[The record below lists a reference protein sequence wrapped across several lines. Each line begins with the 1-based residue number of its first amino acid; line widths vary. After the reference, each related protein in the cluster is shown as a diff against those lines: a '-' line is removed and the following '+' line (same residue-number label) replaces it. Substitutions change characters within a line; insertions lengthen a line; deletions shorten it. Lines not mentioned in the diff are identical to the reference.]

1 MSLRLKNGV
10 MGLVAVLTFACLVQ
24 PSRAQNPS
32 NPDGSTSP
40 RGDSSATTEKSKR
53 DSPSHPPNAL
63 PPDKSPGANY
73 RIGVEDSLF
82 ISVWKEP
89 DLSSQV
95 TVRPDGV
102 ITMPL
107 ISDLYVVGL
116 TTEELQSLL
125 TEKLKPFV
133 NEPQVTVIVREIKSR
148 KVFLA
153 GQAGHPSSYPING
166 RLTVMQLIV
175 QSGGLGPFA
184 KSEAIYVLRIQDG
197 KETRIPFKYKKV
209 LAGKMPDVELQPG
222 DMVVVP

>member
-1 MSLRLKNGV
+1 
-10 MGLVAVLTFACLVQ
+10 MGLIALPAFTCFIQ
-24 PSRAQNPS
+24 PLRAQNP
-32 NPDGSTSP
+32 PYPGTTSSSS
-40 RGDSSATTEKSKR
+40 DSSQSDKPADKNKK
-53 DSPSHPPNAL
+53 DSAPHQPTAL
-63 PPDKSPGANY
+63 PPDKNPGGNY

-95 TVRPDGV
+95 TVRPDGIV
-102 ITMPL
+102 TLPL
-107 ISDLYVVGL
+107 VGDIYVVGL
-116 TTEELQSLL
+116 STEQLQNLL
-125 TEKLKPFV
+125 TDKLKPFV
-133 NEPQVTVIVREIKSR
+133 NEPQVTVIVRDIKSR

-184 KSEAIYVLRIQDG
+184 KTESIYVLRIQDG

-209 LAGKMPDVELQPG
+209 LAGKMADVELQPG